1 MGKPGPLIYKAA
13 ASILDLPANEVLVIG
28 DSLEHD
34 IRGANENDMDSVLI
48 CSGILANDLNV
59 DACSPSTALNM
70 EKLVQI
76 AQEQGAMPTYCMVR
90 LSC

>member
-13 ASILDLPANEVLVIG
+13 ASMLNLPAEEVLVVG

-34 IRGANENDMDSVLI
+34 IRGANENGMDSLLI
-48 CSGILANDLNV
+48 CSGILASDLNV
-59 DACSPSTALNM
+59 SPFSPSTALNM
-70 EKLVQI
+70 EKLVQV
-76 AQEQGAMPTYCMVR
+76 AQEQDALPTYCMIR